1 MTEVEKEKALDLYP
15 LPVIIKGTY
24 IILGQM
30 KECICKIENENG
42 IQKYFNMF
50 IGRLTIIQD
59 IEK

>member
-42 IQKYFNMF
+42 NGSGFFVIFLIKMKN
-50 IGRLTIIQD
+50 
-59 IEK
+59 